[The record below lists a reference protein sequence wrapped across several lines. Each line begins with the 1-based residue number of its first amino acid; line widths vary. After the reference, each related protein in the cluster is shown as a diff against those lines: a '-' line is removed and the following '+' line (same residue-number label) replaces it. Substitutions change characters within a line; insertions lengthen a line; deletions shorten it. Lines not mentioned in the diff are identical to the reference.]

1 MARNIRRSFPGKRP
15 VDFYIVFIIKPEK
28 RKHKTRKREFAG
40 IFKKDAAYTET
51 TNGAKVA
58 DLDYEIVEEAQIPEK
73 VKAVIE
79 EKKAADFKTT
89 YELDGDL
96 YIVRGYGEQETGG
109 YSICIRDLYLTSNAI
124 LFDTELVGPRKGEQ
138 VSSGPS
144 YPYIVIKTEKRD
156 ESTIFE

>member
-1 MARNIRRSFPGKRP
+1 MI
-15 VDFYIVFIIKPEK
+15 
-28 RKHKTRKREFAG
+28 
-40 IFKKDAAYTET
+40 ET

-58 DLDYEIVEEAQIPEK
+58 DLDYEIVEEAQIPEE